1 MDNNKL
7 DFKGWLDMAKQI
19 NEFAIQNRVYHA
31 NVIEELHANENAH
44 SRLLR
49 MFLQYDKGRK
59 EFTVFKSFLS
69 IPKIRSVMSSVEMNN
84 PEFFNEKGRI
94 DLLVKDNQY
103 AIIIEN
109 KICGAQDQDKQL
121 ERYIQYMKGKGINDG
136 NIYVIYLTMSG
147 EKSVSNNSLTEVAKK
162 ILGFNEE
169 KNETGRFIPL
179 NYRYDILPW
188 LEGQVLPNC
197 CIKEDLLIS
206 GLKQYIDYLK
216 NLTGV
221 ETDYN
226 QNRKIM
232 CEIQNKLDLKSLS
245 DWYDAA
251 DNVNEFAEKL
261 NQCRNKK
268 IQEVFRVKI
277 ENSEAIKE
285 LQKEGF
291 NITHGCDYNGF
302 WIDIA
307 HKSWDKYSFEC
318 CSENDN
324 EIGIGLIKKEVS
336 DKEITYLKEET
347 NTRFKENGYKNY
359 PWWSIWKE
367 FKTGVNLYSAKYWEK
382 EVNIDEILEEFKNI
396 RKILEENGENQSNS

>member
-7 DFKGWLDMAKQI
+7 DFKGWMDMAKQI

-147 EKSVSNNSLTEVAKK
+147 EKSVSKDSLTEVAKK

-197 CIKEDLLIS
+197 CLKEDLLIS

-261 NQCRNKK
+261 NQ
-268 IQEVFRVKI
+268 
-277 ENSEAIKE
+277 
-285 LQKEGF
+285 
-291 NITHGCDYNGF
+291 
-302 WIDIA
+302 
-307 HKSWDKYSFEC
+307 
-318 CSENDN
+318 
-324 EIGIGLIKKEVS
+324 
-336 DKEITYLKEET
+336 
-347 NTRFKENGYKNY
+347 
-359 PWWSIWKE
+359 
-367 FKTGVNLYSAKYWEK
+367 
-382 EVNIDEILEEFKNI
+382 
-396 RKILEENGENQSNS
+396 